1 MELIPK
7 WTYRWYIG
15 SSAVIIILLC
25 QLLVSGFDEGI
36 MDFITF
42 SLKSEMSAEE
52 IQDII
57 RRVEGLIN
65 TNTNY
70 KVYRIVAIAFLIS
83 EMFYCYQLKNESK
96 RVTENPS
103 LSDS

>member
-15 SSAVIIILLC
+15 SSVVIIILLC

-57 RRVEGLIN
+57 LVVKAWSN
-65 TNTNY
+65 SNTNY

-83 EMFYCYQLKNESK
+83 EMFYCYQLKNESI
-96 RVTENPS
+96 RVTENLS
-103 LSDS
+103 LFD